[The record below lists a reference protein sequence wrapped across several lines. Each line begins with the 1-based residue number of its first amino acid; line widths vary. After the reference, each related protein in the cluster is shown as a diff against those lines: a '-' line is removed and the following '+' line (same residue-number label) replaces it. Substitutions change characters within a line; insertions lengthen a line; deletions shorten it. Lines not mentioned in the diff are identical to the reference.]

1 MKWIVLWKR
10 DGKLFFRCLIPALLS
25 SAFLLTACGVLA
37 FMGARMAGASYI
49 PMRVG
54 LVCLDPSS
62 EARMAVQILSGQE
75 DFQTLIRLEE
85 EDTEE
90 AALKKL
96 REGEYSGVIV
106 LPEHF
111 VSDIITGKN
120 TPGRVITDSASPME
134 EMLLRELAQ
143 AGGRLL
149 SGGQAGV
156 YSLQN
161 FLRNKGLSGE
171 EWNDMTLK
179 INLNLIAEALSLSSE
194 PFQKEE
200 TPLLGSLLPLLPHF
214 LLHFLVFFL
223 FASGAFFQKLFSQ
236 DRSAPLLSRFA
247 ACGLTHRGFLLS
259 KLFWIFLYELFAGGI
274 LLALLSGFSGLAPE
288 GSSLPAALPWVGAGF
303 LLVSSFILLCFSL
316 FSGGKASLLLLL
328 AAAAAGLFISGGFIP
343 LFLLPPFLQSAGSW
357 NLHALCTELFLPL
370 FGIQGS
376 PGTLLLGIF
385 LSLCC
390 IGLSLLLLRRSGR
403 KEAESL

>member
-37 FMGARMAGASYI
+37 FMGARMAGTSYT

-134 EMLLRELAQ
+134 EMR
-143 AGGRLL
+143 
-149 SGGQAGV
+149 S
-156 YSLQN
+156 
-161 FLRNKGLSGE
+161 E
-171 EWNDMTLK
+171 ERRVG
-179 INLNLIAEALSLSSE
+179 
-194 PFQKEE
+194 KEC
-200 TPLLGSLLPLLPHF
+200 
-214 LLHFLVFFL
+214 
-223 FASGAFFQKLFSQ
+223 
-236 DRSAPLLSRFA
+236 RSR
-247 ACGLTHRGFLLS
+247 
-259 KLFWIFLYELFAGGI
+259 W
-274 LLALLSGFSGLAPE
+274 
-288 GSSLPAALPWVGAGF
+288 
-303 LLVSSFILLCFSL
+303 
-316 FSGGKASLLLLL
+316 
-328 AAAAAGLFISGGFIP
+328 
-343 LFLLPPFLQSAGSW
+343 
-357 NLHALCTELFLPL
+357 
-370 FGIQGS
+370 S
-376 PGTLLLGIF
+376 PYH
-385 LSLCC
+385 
-390 IGLSLLLLRRSGR
+390 
-403 KEAESL
+403 